1 MIDPGDPGAP
11 KDDPR
16 SVRLNELRT
25 KSKDGR
31 RSKNGLTPEEVKE
44 YRSLVHELVVEQV
57 EQAKQGPP
65 RFAVMTSDS
74 NSFRA
79 MPMRKRAKEAGVDEN
94 DPLLLWALEA
104 QEKADWRA
112 NPAGWLEMN
121 AAVWAFLEAHF
132 EFRNPWPPQWQ
143 RIEELIR
150 KLERRTAT
158 DIEKEEFRRL
168 ANEVLQNPEYSTF
181 RKRLDPALSLLDNP
195 GTDPGI
201 TNNKP

>member
-121 AAVWAFLEAHF
+121 AAVWAFLEAHS
-132 EFRNPWPPQWQ
+132 
-143 RIEELIR
+143 
-150 KLERRTAT
+150 RRPRPGETVG
-158 DIEKEEFRRL
+158 R
-168 ANEVLQNPEYSTF
+168 QNRGGDCQSRSQHGRGGRDY
-181 RKRLDPALSLLDNP
+181 SLLSIGGFQINLFFRQ
-195 GTDPGI
+195 G
-201 TNNKP
+201 